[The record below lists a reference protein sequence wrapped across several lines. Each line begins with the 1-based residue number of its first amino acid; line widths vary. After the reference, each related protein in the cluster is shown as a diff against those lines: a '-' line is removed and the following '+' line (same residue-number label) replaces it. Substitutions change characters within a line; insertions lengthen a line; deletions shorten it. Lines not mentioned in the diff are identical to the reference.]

1 MKAAHITLAVLVA
14 ASTQLTLRADEWNV
28 VLLEPL
34 GASESKCSAASGGV
48 QGGWVRYNGQG
59 QATIW
64 FGGPDGFIDLSV
76 GQTSWISSSVSALSG
91 NQVAISTYT
100 SQMGR
105 AILYN
110 RTTELFLD
118 MTPPGMASAAF
129 QGLDVGTNTQVGS
142 GVLGMGAAVLW
153 RGSPESVVNLT
164 PPGWLSSAA
173 AACAGDWQVGNGVA
187 NSMPYMG
194 HPFIT
199 NGGQSFVDLTPYG
212 AESAGVAGCDYSS
225 QVGSVKWPWFPM
237 GRAVLWRGTPASAV
251 DLHPDFAASSA
262 AAGCANG
269 VQVGGYVPTTGGF
282 GQAIM
287 WRGSAV
293 SALDLHHFVQE
304 QLGYQYVQTEATGID
319 PTTGDIVGNAY
330 TVAGAYLIS
339 HAIVWKRPS
348 VAGDVTGDGWVNAL
362 DVAFLLNAWGGGG
375 AADLNGDTRVDAS
388 DLAIMLAAWT
398 G

>member
-1 MKAAHITLAVLVA
+1 MKSAHYSLALTLAA
-14 ASTQLTLRADEWNV
+14 AVQFGAQADEWNV

-34 GASESKCSAASGGV
+34 GASESHCFAAAGGV
-48 QGGWVRYNGQG
+48 QGGWVRYGGQG

-64 FGGPDGFIDLSV
+64 FGGPDGFIDLSI

-110 RTTELFLD
+110 RTTEVFLD
-118 MTPPGMASAAF
+118 LTPPGMASAAF
-129 QGLDVGTNTQVGS
+129 QGLDIGTNTQVGS
-142 GVLGMGAAVLW
+142 GVMGMGAAVLW
-153 RGSPESVVNLT
+153 RGSPESAVNLT

-173 AACAGDWQVGNGVA
+173 AGCWGNTQVGNGVA
-187 NSMPYMG
+187 NSMPYFG
-194 HPFIT
+194 HPYIT
-199 NGGQSFVDLTPYG
+199 HGGQDFTDLTPFG
-212 AESAGVAGCDYSS
+212 SESAGVAGCDSSS

-237 GRAVLWRGTPASAV
+237 GRAVLWHSTPASAI

-262 AAGCANG
+262 AAACSNG
-269 VQVGGYVPTTGGF
+269 VQVGGYVPLSGGF
-282 GQAIM
+282 GQAIL

-293 SALDLHHFVQE
+293 SAQDLHHFVQE
-304 QLGYQYVQTEATGID
+304 QLGYEYLQTEATGID

-330 TVAGAYLIS
+330 TAVGGYLIS

-348 VAGDVTGDGWVNAL
+348 VIGDITGDGWVNAN
-362 DVAFLLNAWGGGG
+362 DIAALLNSWGQGGP
-375 AADLNGDTRVDAS
+375 ADLNGDTRVDAS